1 VTRQKK
7 AREKA
12 MLLSVVTVNWNS
24 RDDLA
29 ACLASMAAQTHTEL
43 EVLVVDNGSTD
54 GSADMVRSQFPQFTL
69 LVQTANL
76 GFAEG
81 CNVGIERAAGSWI
94 ALLNNDAIAEPN
106 WARALV
112 EAAEAAPAAC
122 GMLQS
127 LMLFQRDPP
136 TVNST
141 GVGLTCQGTGFD
153 RGEGAAPPAAGAPL
167 EAIFCPTGGA
177 AAYRRSMLD
186 ALRLPTGYLDRTHFC
201 YYEDM
206 DLGWRARLASY
217 EALYVPA
224 SVVHHRYHGST
235 VRRGRAWLVELSTIN
250 RIRTLLKNASLG
262 FILKSLPTSCQQ
274 LVRLPFVCGPSSL
287 LKYLT
292 AVRESLASRK
302 LVDALRVVPRASVER
317 RWAS

>member
-1 VTRQKK
+1 
-7 AREKA
+7 

-29 ACLASMAAQTHTEL
+29 ACLASMAAQTHGEL
-43 EVLVVDNGSTD
+43 QVLVVDNGSTD
-54 GSADMVRSQFPQFTL
+54 GSAEMVRSQFPQFTL
-69 LVQTANL
+69 LAQTANL

-81 CNVGIERAAGSWI
+81 CNIGIEQATGSWV
-94 ALLNNDAIAEPN
+94 ALLNNDAVADPN
-106 WARALV
+106 WAKALV
-112 EAAEAAPAAC
+112 EAAETAPAAC

-127 LMLFQRDPP
+127 LMLFQREPP

-141 GVGLTCQGTGFD
+141 GVGLTRQGTGYD
-153 RGEGAAPPAAGAPL
+153 RGEGAAPPAVGAPQ

-177 AAYRRSMLD
+177 AAYRQSMLS
-186 ALRLPTGYLDRTHFC
+186 ALRLATGYLDRSHFC

-224 SVVHHRYHGST
+224 SVVHHKYHGST

-250 RIRTLLKNASLG
+250 RIRTLLKNASFG
-262 FILKSLPTSCQQ
+262 FMVWSLPTTLQQ
-274 LVRLPFVCGPSSL
+274 LIRLPLVCGPSSL
-287 LKYLT
+287 LKYLA
-292 AVRESLASRK
+292 AVSESLAARK
-302 LVDALRVVPRASVER
+302 QVDALCVVPRARVEKQ
-317 RWAS
+317 WAS

>member
-1 VTRQKK
+1 
-7 AREKA
+7 

-24 RDDLA
+24 CDDLA

-54 GSADMVRSQFPQFTL
+54 GSAEMVRSQFSQFTL
-69 LVQTANL
+69 LAQTANL

-81 CNVGIERAAGSWI
+81 CNVGIERATGSWI
-94 ALLNNDAIAEPN
+94 ALLNNDAVADPN
-106 WARALV
+106 WAKALV
-112 EAAEAAPAAC
+112 EAAEKAPPVC

-127 LMLFQRDPP
+127 LMLFQREPA

-141 GVGLTCQGTGFD
+141 GVGLTRQGTGFD
-153 RGEGAAPPAAGAPL
+153 RGEGARPPPADAPQ

-186 ALRLPTGYLDRTHFC
+186 ALRLPNGYLDRSYFC

-224 SVVHHRYHGST
+224 SIVHHKYHGST

-250 RIRTLLKNASLG
+250 RIRTLLKNASLQ
-262 FILKSLPTSCQQ
+262 FILRSLPTSCQQ
-274 LVRLPFVCGPSSL
+274 LIRLPFVCGASSV

-292 AVRESLASRK
+292 AVGESLATRK
-302 LVDALRVVPRASVER
+302 QVDALCVVPRASVEKQ
-317 RWAS
+317 WAS